1 MMIDF
6 DDDSADFI
14 WQQQLEEQQRKEL
27 GTKSGG
33 LVDWD
38 IMDSIFMTPYKYQA
52 PQRDVE

>member
-1 MMIDF
+1 MIDY

-14 WQQQLEEQQRKEL
+14 WQQQLEEQQRKEV
-27 GTKSGG
+27 GSKAGG

-38 IMDSIFMTPYKYQA
+38 IMESIFLTPHKYQV